1 MKLKRVLKY
10 LLFVSL
16 IGFLGFLYSF
26 TSIRNNVKK
35 VTNIEVKFEQG
46 SNNFLTHAMVDK
58 LLIQNNKTVVNQAKS
73 TIDLYSLERSVSEN
87 PYIEKAAVFLTI
99 GGLLKATIKQRTPV
113 ARILSS
119 KDSYYV
125 DKQGIKIPLSAN
137 YSARV
142 LLVSGIES
150 EADVQGVLH
159 LIGSILEDDF
169 LQKEIVGIVKSAD
182 DNYTFSV
189 RSGNYK
195 IDFGKLTDVTL
206 KFRKLKAFYNTT
218 FDNKTIQEYKTIAL
232 KYHNQVVCTK

>member
-1 MKLKRVLKY
+1 MKFKRVLKY
-10 LLFVSL
+10 LLFVGI
-16 IGFLGFLYSF
+16 IGFLGFLYRF

-35 VTNIEVKFEQG
+35 VTNIEVKFDKG

-73 TIDLYSLERSVSEN
+73 TIDLYSLERNVSEN
-87 PYIEKAAVFLTI
+87 PYVEKAAVFLTI
-99 GGLLKATIKQRTPV
+99 GGLLKATIKQRTPM

-119 KDSYYV
+119 KGSYYV

-142 LLVSGIES
+142 LLVSGMES
-150 EADVQGVLH
+150 EVDVQGVLP
-159 LIGSILEDDF
+159 LMGTILEDDF
-169 LQKEIVGIVKSAD
+169 LQKEIVGIAKSAD
-182 DNYTFSV
+182 DTYTFSV

-195 IDFGKLTDVTL
+195 IDFGKLTDIKL

>member
-1 MKLKRVLKY
+1 MKFKRVLKY

-142 LLVSGIES
+142 LLVWGMES
-150 EADVQGVLH
+150 EADVQRILP
-159 LIGSILEDDF
+159 LMERILEDDF

-182 DNYTFSV
+182 DTYTFSV

-195 IDFGKLTDVTL
+195 IDFGKLTDITL

>member
-1 MKLKRVLKY
+1 MKFKRVLKY
-10 LLFVSL
+10 LLFVGL
-16 IGFLGFLYSF
+16 IGFLGFLNRF
-26 TSIRNNVKK
+26 TSIRNNEKK

-73 TIDLYSLERSVSEN
+73 TIDLYNLERNVSEN
-87 PYIEKAAVFLTI
+87 PYIEKVAVFLTI
-99 GGLLKATIKQRTPV
+99 GGLLKASIKQRTPI
-113 ARILSS
+113 ARIFSS

-142 LLVSGIES
+142 LLVSGMKS
-150 EADVQGVLH
+150 EADIQDILPLMGT
-159 LIGSILEDDF
+159 ILEDDF
-169 LQKEIVGIVKSAD
+169 LKKEIVGIVKSAD
-182 DNYTFSV
+182 GTYTFSV

-195 IDFGKLTDVTL
+195 IDFGKLTDIKL

>member
-1 MKLKRVLKY
+1 MKIKRVLKY
-10 LLFVSL
+10 LLFASL

-73 TIDLYSLERSVSEN
+73 TIDLYSLERNVSEN

-142 LLVSGIES
+142 LLVSGIEN
-150 EADVQGVLH
+150 ETDVQGVLP

-169 LQKEIVGIVKSAD
+169 LKKEIVGIVKSAD
-182 DNYTFSV
+182 DHYIFSV

-218 FDNKTIQEYKTIAL
+218 FDNKMIQEYKTIAL